1 MTIIYLIRHGLN
13 DYVGK
18 QKLAGW
24 LPEVHLN
31 ERGLAQAEALGAYF
45 SSIKLKAVY
54 ASPLERA
61 METAKP
67 IAAARGLKVIP
78 RAGLGEV
85 KYGSWEGKSLKALRR
100 RKLWPTIQV
109 SPSVARFPGGES
121 FMETQAR
128 IVSELERLRAKHR
141 SPKSAIACVGHADTI
156 KLAIAY
162 HVGMPLD
169 MFQRIVILPAS
180 ISVLAIDDRGAH
192 LFRLNDTRAAE
203 AVEGE

>member
-1 MTIIYLIRHGLN
+1 
-13 DYVGK
+13 
-18 QKLAGW
+18 
-24 LPEVHLN
+24 
-31 ERGLAQAEALGAYF
+31 
-45 SSIKLKAVY
+45 
-54 ASPLERA
+54 
-61 METAKP
+61 
-67 IAAARGLKVIP
+67 
-78 RAGLGEV
+78 
-85 KYGSWEGKSLKALRR
+85 
-100 RKLWPTIQV
+100 
-109 SPSVARFPGGES
+109 
-121 FMETQAR
+121 METQAR

-203 AVEGE
+203 AAEGE